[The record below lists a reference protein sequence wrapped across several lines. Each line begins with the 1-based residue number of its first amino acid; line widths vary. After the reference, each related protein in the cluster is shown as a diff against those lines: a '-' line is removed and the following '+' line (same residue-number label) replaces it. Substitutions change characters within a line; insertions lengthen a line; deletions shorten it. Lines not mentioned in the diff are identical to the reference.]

1 MRSSMISSNTSPRNK
16 IDLIITKNYLMNSTI
31 LKGKWNELKGKLK
44 QKYAD
49 LTDNDLMYV
58 EGKENEL
65 WGRIQQKIGKTKEDI
80 MRDMEEEEV
89 DENSKRVF

>member
-1 MRSSMISSNTSPRNK
+1 MNT
-16 IDLIITKNYLMNSTI
+16 TI

-65 WGRIQQKIGKTKEDI
+65 WGKIQQKVGKTKEEI
-80 MRDMEEEEV
+80 MREMEDEEV

>member
-1 MRSSMISSNTSPRNK
+1 MISSNTDLRNE
-16 IDLIITKNYLMNSTI
+16 IDLLIINNLKNYLMNSTI

-49 LTDNDLMYV
+49 LTDNDLMYI

-65 WGRIQQKIGKTKEDI
+65 WGKIQQKVGKTKEEI
-80 MRDMEEEEV
+80 MREMEEEEV